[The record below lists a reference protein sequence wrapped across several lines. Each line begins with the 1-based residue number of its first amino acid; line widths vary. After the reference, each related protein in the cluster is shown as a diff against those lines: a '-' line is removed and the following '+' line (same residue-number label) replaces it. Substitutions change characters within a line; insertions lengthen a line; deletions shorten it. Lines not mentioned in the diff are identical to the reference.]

1 MKDKYT
7 FRREFTDMYDQTKT
21 VEHTIECDTLDELL
35 EEFLYFM
42 NGCSFTYVKDLI
54 WVKEGG
60 QEISVL
66 DWDPDIYGGGDMTID
81 TVEDLDQFTL
91 DLENTYTKTDSPDG
105 C

>member
-21 VEHTIECDTLDELL
+21 VEHTIECDTLDEIF
-35 EEFLYFM
+35 EEFLYFIK
-42 NGCSFTYVKDLI
+42 GCSFTYVKDLI

-60 QEISVL
+60 QEVSVL
-66 DWDPDIYGGGDMTID
+66 DWDPDVYGGGDGTIA
-81 TVEDLDQFTL
+81 TVDDFQNELDF
-91 DLENTYTKTDSPDG
+91 LEKKFHTSSPPDG